1 MIELFLK
8 ILLAH
13 LLGDFVFQPEKWV
26 LDKMAKKHR
35 SVYLYWH
42 LLVHLLLLLTILQFD
57 ADYWLGIVMIVLS
70 HGLIDLL
77 KLHLQS
83 KIDNRVNFFLDQIAH
98 VSLLVCVASMYVPM
112 EFSSAWIFNSQ
123 TTLFLVAVVC
133 VSYVSSIIM
142 KVLISAWKMDEENES
157 DSLKN
162 AGKYI
167 GILERLLIFG
177 FIILNQWAS
186 IGLLIAAKS
195 VLRFNDLSRSKD
207 RKLTEYILIG
217 TLLSYSL
224 AIIISLLYTY
234 FIKLVN

>member
-8 ILLAH
+8 IVLAH

-26 LDKMAKKHR
+26 EDKMIKKQR
-35 SVYLYWH
+35 SFYLYGH
-42 LLVHLLLLLTILQFD
+42 LLVHLMILLIILQFNTY
-57 ADYWLGIVMIVLS
+57 YWMGIAIIVSS
-70 HGLIDLL
+70 HGLIDLI

-83 KIDNRVNFFLDQIAH
+83 RIDNRLNFFLDQMAH
-98 VSLLVCVASMYVPM
+98 GCVLLWVASMYEM
-112 EFSSAWIFNSQ
+112 FEFSLDWIFQPQ
-123 TTLFLVAVVC
+123 TILFLVAVVC
-133 VSYVSSIIM
+133 VTFVSAIIM
-142 KVLISAWKMDEENES
+142 KVLISAWKIDEENES

-167 GILERLLIFG
+167 GILERLLVFG

-195 VLRFNDLSRSKD
+195 VLRFNDLSRAKD

-217 TLLSYSL
+217 TLLSFSL
-224 AIIISLLYTY
+224 ALLFSLLYTY
-234 FIKLVN
+234 FLKLL

>member
-1 MIELFLK
+1 
-8 ILLAH
+8 
-13 LLGDFVFQPEKWV
+13 
-26 LDKMAKKHR
+26 
-35 SVYLYWH
+35 
-42 LLVHLLLLLTILQFD
+42 
-57 ADYWLGIVMIVLS
+57 
-70 HGLIDLL
+70 
-77 KLHLQS
+77 
-83 KIDNRVNFFLDQIAH
+83 
-98 VSLLVCVASMYVPM
+98 MYVPM

-217 TLLSYSL
+217 TLQSYSL

>member
-13 LLGDFVFQPEKWV
+13 VLGDFVFQPEKWV
-26 LDKMAKKHR
+26 ADKMLKKQR

-42 LLVHLLLLLTILQFD
+42 LLVHLLMLVMMLQFNGS
-57 ADYWLGIVMIVLS
+57 YWLGVLIIVLS
-70 HGLIDLL
+70 HGIIDLI

-83 KIDNRVNFFLDQIAH
+83 RIDHRINFFMDQLAH
-98 VSLLVCVASMYVPM
+98 VCILLYVTSMYGTL
-112 EFSSAWIFNSQ
+112 EFSLDWIYQ
-123 TTLFLVAVVC
+123 TKTILFLLAVVC
-133 VSYVSSIIM
+133 VSFVSAIIM
-142 KVLISAWKMDEENES
+142 KVLISAWKIDEENES

-167 GILERLLIFG
+167 GILERLLVFG

-195 VLRFNDLSRSKD
+195 VLRFNDLSRAKD

-217 TLLSYSL
+217 TLLSISL
-224 AIIISLLYTY
+224 AILFSLLYNY
-234 FIKLVN
+234 FVKIV